1 MMYRLGLIGGGF
13 LTQAALLPA
22 LAAGDAGFTVA
33 AVLDPR
39 AEALAAAASRLP
51 GVLAT
56 ADEEG
61 FFAAGLD
68 AVHVATPNASHA
80 ALAGRAFGRGLA
92 VLVDKPLADT
102 LQAGAGI
109 VAAAGAAGTVGMVG
123 YMSRYNAH
131 NRAAA
136 ELIGSGAIGE
146 PLSMTAVHL
155 GYRGDDWRTRRA
167 ESGLGS
173 LGDLGIYPVLTAT
186 DLFGRPAG
194 CRATAFPAGHPELT
208 DLHTEA
214 TVHFTGGRRLRFESS
229 FITEAPG
236 VGVSRYTVIGTGGA
250 LVVHDSWAMNGGG
263 RVLLC
268 DRTGRRAVAVTEVDP
283 YAEQYRQ
290 LAACLR
296 GSPVPR
302 EVSLERGLHDLGVLV
317 ALEQSA
323 AGGGRLIT
331 LTTASDAAGNT
342 VGNREDP

>member
-1 MMYRLGLIGGGF
+1 MYRLGLIGAGF

-22 LAAGDAGFTVA
+22 LAAPGTEFTVV
-33 AVLDPR
+33 AVLDPS
-39 AEALAAAASRLP
+39 AEALAAVAARLP

-56 ADEEG
+56 GDEDG
-61 FFAAGLD
+61 FFAARLD
-68 AVHVATPNASHA
+68 AVHVATPNAYHA
-80 ALAGRAFGRGLA
+80 QLAQRAFGLGLA

-102 LQAGAGI
+102 LSAGEGI
-109 VAAAGAAGTVGMVG
+109 VAAARAAGTVGMVG
-123 YMSRYNAH
+123 YMSRYNAY

-136 ELIGSGAIGE
+136 ELVGSGAIGE
-146 PLSMTAVHL
+146 PLSMAAVHL
-155 GYRGDDWRTRRA
+155 GHRSTDWRTRRA

-186 DLFGRPAG
+186 SLFGRPEA
-194 CRATAFPAGHPELT
+194 CQATAFPVGDPELT
-208 DLHTEA
+208 DLHAEG
-214 TVHFTGGRRLRFESS
+214 TVYFPGGQRLRLESS
-229 FITEAPG
+229 FITQAPR

-268 DRTGRRAVAVTEVDP
+268 HSTERDVVVVTEVDP

-296 GSPVPR
+296 GELPVPE
-302 EVSLERGLHDLGVLV
+302 EVSLERGLRDLTVLV

-323 AGGGRLIT
+323 ASRGRLISLAADSAT
-331 LTTASDAAGNT
+331 GSTADNW
-342 VGNREDP
+342 EDS